1 MRILVVSF
9 LFVASLFAGTIQV
22 SAASNT
28 HAVLDDIKA
37 SFEKKHPNIK
47 VDIIFASSG
56 SLFSQISKGRP
67 ADIYLAANVKYA
79 EKLAALKHSTKPVV
93 YAVGKLALY
102 TNGKADMSKGV
113 DSVLKSVKKIS
124 IANPITAPYGTASV
138 EFLKN
143 IHMYDAVKS
152 KLVEAGSISKTF
164 VQAKTATDVGFIA
177 YSTIKQEKITKGYIV
192 LDDTKYTPIAQAMT
206 LLSKD
211 NKDAKMFY
219 DYILSSKAAFEKFG
233 YGTKK

>member
-1 MRILVVSF
+1 MRIILASF
-9 LFVASLFAGTIQV
+9 LFVAGLFAGTIQV

-28 HAVLDDIKA
+28 QAVLNDIKA
-37 SFEKKHPNIK
+37 SFMKKHPGIDVKIDFN
-47 VDIIFASSG
+47 SSG
-56 SLFSQISKGRP
+56 KLFQGISQGRP

-79 EKLAALKHSTKPVV
+79 DKMAALKHSSKPIV

-102 TNGKADMSKGV
+102 SNGRIAMDKGV
-113 DSVLKSVKKIS
+113 DAALKAAKTIS

-143 IHMYDAVKS
+143 IHMYAAVKS
-152 KLVEAGSISKTF
+152 KIVEAGSISKAF
-164 VQAKTATDVGFIA
+164 VQAKTAADVGFIA

-206 LLSKD
+206 LLSQN
-211 NKDAKMFY
+211 NKEAKMFY
-219 DYILSSKAAFEKFG
+219 DYIQASKDAFLKFG
-233 YGTKK
+233 YGVKK